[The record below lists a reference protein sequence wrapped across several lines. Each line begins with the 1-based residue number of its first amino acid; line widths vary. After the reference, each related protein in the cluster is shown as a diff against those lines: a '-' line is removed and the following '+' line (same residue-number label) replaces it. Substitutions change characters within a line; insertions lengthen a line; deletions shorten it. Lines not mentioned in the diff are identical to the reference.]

1 MELSKKRRGPG
12 NLALSFLLPFL
23 GFLVLMIIS
32 QYAPF
37 GTGSVLYSDG
47 YHQYYPFFAAFRRT
61 LRSGGSL
68 FHTWSVGMGMD
79 YLALISY
86 YLSSPLYLLSVLV
99 PESMLIGY
107 YSLLIPVKLGF
118 AGLFFGLFLQ
128 KTFRR
133 DDWSVPMFAAFYAL
147 CAWALGYSWNIMW
160 LDSFALLPLV
170 ALGTLRLLGERKFL
184 LYTFSLFLAIYC
196 NYYIGFFV
204 CIFVALLFFCYEIC
218 CWRGFKRF
226 ILDLLRIALFS
237 VLAIGMTAFLE
248 LPAYAALQST
258 HSSVNEFPK
267 GLAFNIASKRTL
279 LGFLDAMRQVA
290 GAAVGGNEPTYK
302 EGLPNLYCGILPL
315 LLALTALTRKEVKL
329 REKLCTVLLLLFFMV
344 SFIVRQLDYIWHG
357 FHFPNMI
364 PYRFS
369 FLFSFV
375 LVTAGYRGLQY
386 AEKLKLWQIL
396 FAFAAFLGLC
406 ACSKNRTDWVFWL
419 YNLVLGLAY
428 LAVLI
433 ALWVRKAPEGR
444 SEAPGEPAVLLFS
457 DPARPQIRVISS
469 VLVALFALECT
480 ANLVRFGVNFG
491 GGSVSNYPSG
501 TSDTMAVLD
510 YMKDKEADG
519 TFYRAEFT
527 HTQSLNDGALNGV
540 NGISVFSSSVN
551 ENVTKFMAA
560 LGYAAKPSYNRYAF
574 EEASPVSYLFLNLK
588 YLISRNGEVLPDDYF
603 LPMYQSGDVTLLENT
618 TWLPLGFMT
627 NSALA
632 DLDVE
637 ANDPGSFVFQN
648 QLLSAA
654 TGLDA
659 AAYTVLTEYDIV
671 GENATVHQQPDSGYC
686 TYSDVSAGGTV
697 KVTLVATVPGYIC
710 LRINAPKRNS
720 YTVYRNMERLT
731 GDSISLPQMVAVG
744 SCKKGDVITVEFTC
758 KAGENGSIDLT
769 AGVLDDTV
777 YRQAAELLGQ
787 RPLRTTKVTDSVV
800 EGTVDAGAGGL
811 LYTSIPIDVNWH
823 AEVDGQE
830 AEITPVGGAMVA
842 LKLSAGSHTIRL
854 TYRNAAFRAGAFLS
868 LGCLVVTLGLGALFS
883 PPRKKKKK

>member
-1 MELSKKRRGPG
+1 MELTKKRRGPG

-23 GFLVLMIIS
+23 GFLILMIIS

-47 YHQYYPFFAAFRRT
+47 YHQYYPFFVAYRNT

-68 FHTWSVGMGMD
+68 FHTWTVGMGMD

-86 YLSSPLYLLSVLV
+86 YLASPLYLLSVLV
-99 PESMLIGY
+99 PEGMLIGY
-107 YSLLIPVKLGF
+107 FSLLLPVKLGF
-118 AGLFFGLFLQ
+118 AGLFFGLFL
-128 KTFRR
+128 KRTFRR
-133 DDWSVPMFAAFYAL
+133 DDWSVPMFATFYAL
-147 CAWALGYSWNIMW
+147 CAWALGYVWNIMW
-160 LDSFALLPLV
+160 LDTFALLPLV
-170 ALGTLRLLGERKFL
+170 ALGTLRLLEEKKFL

-204 CIFVALLFFCYEIC
+204 CIFVALLFLCYEIC
-218 CWRGFKRF
+218 CWRGIRR
-226 ILDLLRIALFS
+226 LLGDLLRIALFS
-237 VLAIGMTAFLE
+237 ALAIGMTAFLE
-248 LPAYAALQST
+248 LPAYAALQAT

-267 GLAFNIASKRTL
+267 GVSFNIATKKTL

-290 GAAVGGNEPTYK
+290 GMTVGGNEPTYK

-315 LLALTALTRKEVKL
+315 LLALTALTRKEVKI
-329 REKLCTVLLLLFFMV
+329 REKLCTVLLLVFFMV
-344 SFIVRQLDYIWHG
+344 SFILRQLDYIWHG
-357 FHFPNMI
+357 FHFTNMI

-375 LVTAGYRGLQY
+375 LLVAGYRGFQY

-406 ACSKNRTDWVFWL
+406 VCSKNRTDWVFWL
-419 YNLVLGLAY
+419 YNLGLGLAY
-428 LAVLI
+428 TALLI
-433 ALWVRKAPEGR
+433 ALWVRKTPEPEG
-444 SEAPGEPAVLLFS
+444 SPQPVALLYP
-457 DPARPQIRVISS
+457 DKTRPEIRVISS

-480 ANLVRFGVNFG
+480 ANLIRFGVNFG

-501 TSDTMAVLD
+501 TKDTKAVLE
-510 YMKDKEADG
+510 YMRDKEQG
-519 TFYRAEFT
+519 GSFYRTEFT

-540 NGISVFSSSVN
+540 NGITVFSSSVN
-551 ENVTKFMAA
+551 ENMTKFMAT

-588 YLISRNGEVLPDDYF
+588 YLVSRNGEVLPDSYF

-627 NSALA
+627 REALA
-632 DLDVE
+632 DFDFE
-637 ANDPGSFVFQN
+637 SSDSGSFAFQN
-648 QLLSAA
+648 RLLAAA

-671 GENATVHQQPDSGYC
+671 GENATVSQKPDSGSC
-686 TYSDVSAGGTV
+686 SYSDVSSGGKV
-697 KVTLVATVPGYIC
+697 KVTLVATVPGYVC

-720 YTVYRNMERLT
+720 FTIYRNRERLT

-744 SCKKGDVITVEFTC
+744 SCNKGDVITVEFTC

-777 YRQAAELLGQ
+777 YRQAVSLLSQ
-787 RPLRTTKVTDSVV
+787 RPLNLTKVTDTQV
-800 EGTVDAGAGGL
+800 EGTVDAGEGGL
-811 LYTSIPIDVNWH
+811 LYTSIPVDRNWR

-830 AEITPVGGAMVA
+830 AEITLVGNAMVA
-842 LKLSAGSHTIRL
+842 LKLGSGTHEIRL
-854 TYRNAAFRAGAFLS
+854 TYRNTAFRAGLFLS
-868 LGCLVVTLGLGALFS
+868 LSCLVVTLGLAALLY
-883 PPRKKKKK
+883 PPRKRRKTRN